1 MATGFIDMVMGA
13 IGKVGQL
20 LGLTNDASKVSVAV
34 NSGGGSSAQA
44 SGNNSLNSAG
54 GVIGTAGSNVGNSS
68 NVSNTT
74 QISGTTINVNSP
86 DPAKA
91 GEAVKN
97 ELDRMNKQAVRNG
110 QTAVAL

>member
-1 MATGFIDMVMGA
+1 M
-13 IGKVGQL
+13 
-20 LGLTNDASKVSVAV
+20 AV
-34 NSGGGSSAQA
+34 NSGGGSSAQS
-44 SGNNSLNSAG
+44 SGNNSLNTAG

-110 QTAVAL
+110 QTAVAC